1 MLIILVA
8 SLASCDFDESK
19 HHLSGGELLDDE
31 RISEIK
37 NEIIGNETVTE
48 TDSSSVS
55 EFESDLETEEGES
68 RMVYWTGSGKVW
80 HESPACSHLKNA
92 TDIYA
97 GTISQAKQN
106 GKTDA
111 CSRCCD

>member
-37 NEIIGNETVTE
+37 NENERHYLEMVDAIEEIELISNTYVTV
-48 TDSSSVS
+48 
-55 EFESDLETEEGES
+55 
-68 RMVYWTGSGKVW
+68 K
-80 HESPACSHLKNA
+80 
-92 TDIYA
+92 
-97 GTISQAKQN
+97 
-106 GKTDA
+106 
-111 CSRCCD
+111 